1 MVGGEIMRQDD
12 HATPLSRRELGRIAV
27 ASLTGA
33 LTAAAVTTQAQAP
46 TTPPEIPADTRLAA
60 LERSLGRTL
69 SEEQRKAVLA
79 NIRFSED
86 AWAKCRKEFK
96 VPDGT
101 EPDFVFRPHPRR

>member
-1 MVGGEIMRQDD
+1 MPKNDSV
-12 HATPLSRRELGRIAV
+12 TPLSRRELGRIAV

-33 LTAAAVTTQAQAP
+33 LAAAALTEESQAQAP
-46 TTPPEIPADTRLAA
+46 VTPAEPPADTRLAV
-60 LERSLGRTL
+60 LESSLGRTL
-69 SEEQRKAVLA
+69 TEEQRKAVLA